1 MSTSTLGTRL
11 KDKVCIVTGS
21 SSGLGRSIALGYSH
35 EGALLVCADLQQD
48 ARAQLNGEE
57 EISTDELIRHKGGKA
72 IFVQTD
78 VSKSTAV
85 EELVTRTVIQFG
97 RVDVLVNNAG
107 ISIEAG
113 KTPCRIHETPEE
125 WWDLT
130 MAVNLKSIFLTSKY
144 AIAQMLKQKTN
155 ESGDRGWII
164 NISSIFG
171 VVGGYTIPS
180 YAASK
185 GAVSN
190 LTRSVALDYAK
201 DGIHCNAICPG
212 YTETAI
218 FADTIKIHDKESIR
232 AKHPL
237 HGTGTPQ
244 DLVGAAIFLASQEA
258 RWITGVCLPVDGGYT
273 AQ

>member
-1 MSTSTLGTRL
+1 MVASCIPRL
-11 KDKVCIVTGS
+11 ANKVCIVTGS
-21 SSGLGRSIALGYSH
+21 SSGLGRSIALGYAR
-35 EGALLVCADLQQD
+35 EGGIIVCADLQPH
-48 ARAQLNGEE
+48 ARAKVNGEE
-57 EISTDELIRHKGGKA
+57 SISTDDLIRSKGGRA

-78 VSKSTAV
+78 VSKASAV
-85 EELVTRTVIQFG
+85 EALVARTVQEFG
-97 RVDVLVNNAG
+97 RIDVLVNNAG

-113 KTPCRIHETPEE
+113 KPALRIHETPED
-125 WWDLT
+125 WWDVT
-130 MAVNLKSIFLTSKY
+130 MAVNTKSIFLACKY
-144 AIAQMLKQKTN
+144 AIAQMLKQENT

-171 VVGGYTIPS
+171 IVAGGTIPA
-180 YAASK
+180 YCASK

-190 LTRSVALDYAK
+190 LTRQVALDYAK

-218 FADTIKIHDKESIR
+218 FADTIKIHDMEAIK

-237 HGTGTPQ
+237 HGTGTPE
-244 DLVGAAIFLASQEA
+244 DLVGAAIFLASQES

>member
-11 KDKVCIVTGS
+11 KGKVCIVTGS

-57 EISTDELIRHKGGKA
+57 EISTDELIRHRGGKA

-78 VSKSTAV
+78 VSKRTAV

-130 MAVNLKSIFLTSKY
+130 MAVNLKSIFLASKY
-144 AIAQMLKQKTN
+144 AIAQMLKQERN

-171 VVGGYTIPS
+171 VVGGYTI
-180 YAASK
+180 
-185 GAVSN
+185 
-190 LTRSVALDYAK
+190 
-201 DGIHCNAICPG
+201 H
-212 YTETAI
+212 TETAI
-218 FADTIKIHDKESIR
+218 FADTIKMHDKESIR

-258 RWITGVCLPVDGGYT
+258 RWITGVCLPVDGGFT

>member
-113 KTPCRIHETPEE
+113 KTPCRVHETPEE

-144 AIAQMLKQKTN
+144 AIAQMLKQEMN

>member
-1 MSTSTLGTRL
+1 MGTSTLGTRL

-21 SSGLGRSIALGYSH
+21 SSGLGRSIALGYSR
-35 EGALLVCADLQQD
+35 EGALLVCADLQQV
-48 ARAQLNGEE
+48 ARANVNSEE
-57 EISTDELIRHKGGKA
+57 DISTDELIRHKGGKA

-85 EELVTRTVIQFG
+85 EELITRTVIQFG

-130 MAVNLKSIFLTSKY
+130 MAVNLKSIFLTSKH
-144 AIAQMLKQKTN
+144 AIAQMLKQETN

-171 VVGGYTIPS
+171 VVGGYTVPS
-180 YAASK
+180 YSASK

-218 FADTIKIHDKESIR
+218 FADTIKMHDKESIR

>member
-11 KDKVCIVTGS
+11 KGKVCIVTGS

-57 EISTDELIRHKGGKA
+57 EISTDELIRHRGGKA

-78 VSKSTAV
+78 VSKRTAV

-130 MAVNLKSIFLTSKY
+130 MAVNLKSIFLASKY
-144 AIAQMLKQKTN
+144 AIAQMLKQERN

-218 FADTIKIHDKESIR
+218 FADTIKMHDKESIR

-258 RWITGVCLPVDGGYT
+258 RWITGVCLPVDGGFT